1 MSQPPVRAGRRTAS
15 PRSFPFARALALA
28 VLTLGCATAAV
39 DAAAQALNAAI
50 GVYRPSLGR
59 FFVDGDQ
66 DLVADLSV
74 GGGQPG
80 DVGLLADLRG
90 DGTRHP
96 ALFRNGSWYVD
107 RNRDGNP
114 EFVVA
119 FGAAGDTPLIGDW
132 NNDGIDDL
140 ITYRDG
146 VWRVSS
152 GGSGATSFTYGFGGL
167 ANDVPVIADINGDG
181 QLDLLIYRRGTWFA
195 STRRDG
201 LADRVFYLG
210 GGAGDIPVAFDYN
223 GDGTADLA
231 IFRDGVWFVST
242 ARNGIANA
250 VVQMGIAGDKPLY
263 FGRGPSSTPRL
274 DAARLLY
281 QGTFG
286 PTDAEIAR
294 VQSMGHAAWVDDQLA
309 KPKSTFAAMPWWPT
323 GRPTTSTNPLCT
335 FPNYLVASYSPTT
348 PCNCSDSTGVNRCQR
363 DVYTNYRVQNE
374 FLTKAL
380 TADDQLRLRT
390 AWALSQIIVTSNM
403 QDPLAYPMRDY
414 FQLLVDHAFGNFQ
427 ELLLRVTASPW
438 MGNYLDMVNNN
449 GSPAALAAGRLPN
462 ENYARELLQL
472 FSIGLWELK
481 DDGTQ
486 LLDAL
491 GNPIP
496 TYDQDEIME
505 LARALT
511 GWTYYPLTNLGQ
523 TVRWNAPVNYLT
535 NMIPIEGPL
544 NGTGT
549 VNYHD
554 VTGKSLMGYTFPA
567 GGRAEVEI
575 NMAVALVAQHPNAA
589 PFMSKQLIQQLVTS
603 NPTPAYV
610 QRVVNVWKNNGSGV
624 RGDLKAV
631 VRAILLDPEARAPRN
646 PVRSKFGKLKEPVLY
661 VTNLM
666 RQLGANS
673 DGVALRTPL
682 ANMAQNI
689 FNSPTVFN
697 YYNAEYV
704 VPGTNLTGPTF
715 EIFDAT
721 LYFQRV
727 NWAYNVLYSTSCDT
741 GAPWSPV
748 LCGPAADSTV
758 SGAIGTKIDWTTA
771 KAYANDPAALV
782 SYVDNLLLYGT
793 MSPAMRAS
801 IVKAVTAVA
810 VSNPSTQQQR
820 LDRARMAV
828 YLTAIS
834 PKFQV
839 EF

>member
-1 MSQPPVRAGRRTAS
+1 MSQPSVQADRRTTAS
-15 PRSFPFARALALA
+15 PIARAFALA
-28 VLTLGCATAAV
+28 VLALGCATSAV
-39 DAAAQALNAAI
+39 DALAQSLQAAV
-50 GVYRPSLGR
+50 GVYRPGISR
-59 FFVDGDQ
+59 FFVDGNY

-74 GGGQPG
+74 AFGQSG
-80 DVGLLADLRG
+80 DVALLGDIRG
-90 DGTRHP
+90 DGARHP
-96 ALFRNGSWYVD
+96 VVFRNGQWLVD
-107 RNRDGNP
+107 RNRDGTS
-114 EFVVA
+114 ELTVT
-119 FGAAGDTPLIGDW
+119 FGAAGDKPLIADFDK
-132 NNDGIDDL
+132 DGIDDL
-140 ITYRDG
+140 VLYRNG
-146 VWRVSS
+146 VWYISS
-152 GGSGATSFTYGFGGL
+152 GGTGTATYAYGFGGGATDIPL
-167 ANDVPVIADINGDG
+167 LADIDGDG
-181 QLDLLIYRRGTWFA
+181 MLDLIIYRAGVWFA

-201 LADRVFYLG
+201 VADRVFAFG
-210 GGAGDIPVAFDYN
+210 GGPNDIPMAFDYN
-223 GDGTADLA
+223 GDGIADLV
-231 IFRDGVWFVST
+231 IFRDGVWYVST
-242 ARNGIANA
+242 ARNGVVNA
-250 VVQMGIAGDKPLY
+250 SFQLGIAGDKPLY
-263 FGRGPSSTPRL
+263 FGKGVASTPRL

-286 PTDAEIAR
+286 PTEAEITR
-294 VQSMGHAAWVDDQLA
+294 VQTLGVAGWVDAQLA
-309 KPKSTFAAMPWWPT
+309 APKSTFTAMPWWPT
-323 GRPTTSTNPLCT
+323 GRPSTSTNPLCT
-335 FPNYLVASYSPTT
+335 FPNYLTSSYSPTA
-348 PCNCSDSTGVNRCQR
+348 PCNCSDATGFNRCQR

-380 TADDQLRLRT
+380 TAPDQLRLRT

-414 FQLLVDHAFGNFQ
+414 FQMLTDNAFGNFQ

-449 GSPAALAAGRLPN
+449 GSPAQLAAGRLPN

-472 FSIGLWELK
+472 FSIGLWELR

-486 LLDAL
+486 LLDAQ
-491 GNPIP
+491 GKPIP

-523 TVRWNAPVNYLT
+523 TVRWNAPVNYLV

-554 VTGKSLMGYTFPA
+554 VTAKALMGYTFPA
-567 GGRAEVEI
+567 GGRAETEI
-575 NMAVALVAQHPNAA
+575 NMAVALVAQHPNTA

-610 QRVVNVWKNNGSGV
+610 QRVSAVWNNNGSGI
-624 RGDLKAV
+624 RGDLKSV
-631 VRAILLDPEARAPRN
+631 VKAILTDPEARAPRN
-646 PVRSKFGKLKEPVLY
+646 PVRTKFGKLKEPVLY
-661 VTNLM
+661 VTSLL
-666 RQLGANS
+666 RQLGISS

-682 ANMAQNI
+682 SNMAQNV

-704 VPGTNLTGPTF
+704 VPGTNLAGPAF

-727 NWAYNVLYSTSCDT
+727 NWAYNLLYSGTCDT

-748 LCGPAADSTV
+748 LCGPAPDTTV
-758 SGAIGTKIDWTTA
+758 SGSTGTKIDWTMA
-771 KAYANDPAALV
+771 KAYADNPTALV
-782 SYVDNLLLYGT
+782 SYVDNVLLFGT
-793 MSPAMRAS
+793 MPVGMRNS
-801 IVKAVTAVA
+801 IVKAVTAVT
-810 VSNPSTQQQR
+810 VSTPSTQQQR